1 MISIVTGTYNRKD
14 LLEGLIK
21 NTVDASER
29 LELVLVD
36 GGSTDDTVEYIKD
49 LNHPRIKLVKV
60 GERSSYPHFMNL
72 GIRNA
77 SHELVAQ
84 WNDDVLL
91 KNDWEDVFAEIDGND
106 FYIFS
111 WSIGDRGGGWNLLD
125 TKSDLVMNYGIY
137 NKNIFRE
144 IGMYSPAY
152 SFYCADADMSYRAR
166 AFGYKH
172 KSLRNIQV
180 ISIPGTP
187 KNVAQRPSDVNVYV
201 NAKKIYD
208 KKNLPGGIEYL
219 S

>member
-1 MISIVTGTYNRKD
+1 MISIVTGTYNRKY
-14 LLEGLIK
+14 LLSGLIK
-21 NTVDASER
+21 NTVDASDR

-152 SFYCADADMSYRAR
+152 SFYYADADMSYRAR

-172 KSLRNIQV
+172 KSLRNIKV
-180 ISIPGTP
+180 VSILGTP
-187 KNVAQRPSDVNVYV
+187 KSAVQLPSDVNIYT
-201 NAKKIYD
+201 NARKLYDGKK
-208 KKNLPGGIEYL
+208 LPDRIEYL
-219 S
+219 

>member
-36 GGSTDDTVEYIKD
+36 GGSTDETVEYIKD
-49 LNHPRIKLVKV
+49 FNHPRIKLIEV

-77 SHELVAQ
+77 SHELVVQ

-91 KNDWEDVFAEIDGND
+91 RNDWEDVFAEIDDHD

-111 WSIGDRGGGWNLLD
+111 WAIGDSKTRWNLLD
-125 TKSDLVMNYGIY
+125 TETELVMNYGIY
-137 NKNIFRE
+137 NKKVFRE
-144 IGMYSPAY
+144 IGMYNPIY
-152 SFYCADADMSYRAR
+152 SFYYADGDMSYRAR

-172 KSLRNIQV
+172 KSLRNVKV

-187 KNVAQRPSDVNVYV
+187 KNVAQRPSDVNIYT
-201 NAKKIYD
+201 NARKLYDRKK
-208 KKNLPGGIEYL
+208 LPDRIEYL
-219 S
+219 

>member
-111 WSIGDRGGGWNLLD
+111 WSIGDRGGG
-125 TKSDLVMNYGIY
+125 
-137 NKNIFRE
+137 
-144 IGMYSPAY
+144 
-152 SFYCADADMSYRAR
+152 
-166 AFGYKH
+166 
-172 KSLRNIQV
+172 
-180 ISIPGTP
+180 
-187 KNVAQRPSDVNVYV
+187 
-201 NAKKIYD
+201 
-208 KKNLPGGIEYL
+208 
-219 S
+219 

>member
-36 GGSTDDTVEYIKD
+36 GGSTDETVEYIKD
-49 LNHPRIKLVKV
+49 FNHPRIKLIEV

-77 SHELVAQ
+77 SHELVVQ

-91 KNDWEDVFAEIDGND
+91 RNDWEDVFAEIDDHD

-111 WSIGDRGGGWNLLD
+111 WAIGDSKTRWNLLD
-125 TKSDLVMNYGIY
+125 TETELVMNYGIY
-137 NKNIFRE
+137 NKKVFRE
-144 IGMYSPAY
+144 IGMYNPIY
-152 SFYCADADMSYRAR
+152 SFYYADGDMSYRAR

-172 KSLRNIQV
+172 KSLRNVKV

-187 KNVAQRPSDVNVYV
+187 KNVAQRPSDVNIYT
-201 NAKKIYD
+201 NARKLYD
-208 KKNLPGGIEYL
+208 KKKLPDGIEYL
-219 S
+219 